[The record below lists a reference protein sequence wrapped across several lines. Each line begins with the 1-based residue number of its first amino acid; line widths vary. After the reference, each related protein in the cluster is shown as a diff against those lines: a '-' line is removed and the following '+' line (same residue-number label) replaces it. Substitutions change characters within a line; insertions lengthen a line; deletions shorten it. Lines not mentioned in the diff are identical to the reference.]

1 MKDWGSPVY
10 AFFGP
15 VPEIEYID
23 GHRTHVFKCLA
34 HGCSRTIQRYL
45 DKGDA
50 KSTSNMWKHARSC
63 YGEDIVNEIA
73 EAKDI
78 KTARS
83 GVKSYI
89 ANGSITVAF
98 ERKGMGQVSFSA
110 RQHTKSEAK

>member
-23 GHRTHVFKCLA
+23 GRRTHVFKCLTR
-34 HGCSRTIQRYL
+34 GCSRTIRRYL

-73 EAKDI
+73 EA
-78 KTARS
+78 
-83 GVKSYI
+83 
-89 ANGSITVAF
+89 ITVAF